1 MRFLALAA
9 ALGLS
14 ASLAAPCLA
23 EGTVRVQQSDGT
35 SQVYQNVN
43 IKLVSRTLRVET
55 ADGRGALIIN
65 QASCAYQGELERCT
79 PTRISLEQHGAT
91 KPLDLATGNIYIN
104 PTNHTVTM
112 PLSSS
117 QLPPRGILLNHSHAD
132 RYLHIVERADRR
144 ARTVRSL
151 ALLVALLIAAQPLG
165 AMAAPRGGGG
175 GARPSGGGGASRP
188 AQAPARPSGGGG
200 GGYNLNRDVN
210 AGARP
215 PQNRPSTPQN
225 RPNTPQNRPNNGNVN
240 NGNRNTNVNNG
251 NRNTNINSG
260 NRNTNVNVNR
270 NYYNNTGYHGAV
282 IVNPGYHGAAWGWHG
297 GVAWYPTASYWGG
310 GFWGAMAIG
319 VTSAAVFGTIVANN
333 QTYKSYQV
341 QPSSPGAQ
349 VLNNYHLT
357 QTQCGPPNLVV
368 IYGPNNSVICA
379 FPNSTVSA
387 GNYSLDTATLSLVS
401 P

>member
-117 QLPPRGILLNHSHAD
+117 QLPPHGILAIIRTQIDTYISLSGQID
-132 RYLHIVERADRR
+132 RL
-144 ARTVRSL
+144 VR
-151 ALLVALLIAAQPLG
+151 
-165 AMAAPRGGGG
+165 
-175 GARPSGGGGASRP
+175 
-188 AQAPARPSGGGG
+188 
-200 GGYNLNRDVN
+200 
-210 AGARP
+210 
-215 PQNRPSTPQN
+215 
-225 RPNTPQNRPNNGNVN
+225 
-240 NGNRNTNVNNG
+240 
-251 NRNTNINSG
+251 
-260 NRNTNVNVNR
+260 
-270 NYYNNTGYHGAV
+270 
-282 IVNPGYHGAAWGWHG
+282 
-297 GVAWYPTASYWGG
+297 
-310 GFWGAMAIG
+310 
-319 VTSAAVFGTIVANN
+319 
-333 QTYKSYQV
+333 
-341 QPSSPGAQ
+341 
-349 VLNNYHLT
+349 
-357 QTQCGPPNLVV
+357 
-368 IYGPNNSVICA
+368 
-379 FPNSTVSA
+379 
-387 GNYSLDTATLSLVS
+387 
-401 P
+401 